1 MILKVGAPIE
11 DGEIELCRLGFITP
25 SAIPEQATIDTAS
38 KVLLQWMC
46 STLSVVKKL
55 KIWYSS

>member
-1 MILKVGAPIE
+1 MGAPIK

-25 SAIPEQATIDTAS
+25 SAIPEQATIDTAC

>member
-25 SAIPEQATIDTAS
+25 SAIPEQATIDGIRDH
-38 KVLLQWMC
+38 VNVM
-46 STLSVVKKL
+46 
-55 KIWYSS
+55 